1 MHTDL
6 LKALRLESSGV
17 PIYVQLREQILRHLG
32 AGVLTPGDQMPTMRE
47 VAVTL
52 KVDLNTVRH
61 AYDELERLGAI
72 TLVRGRGSFVAKP
85 PPAMGARAQH
95 RPPHRRRPHQ
105 NPRKAEGIVVMN
117 NYFKAKGVNQPAI
130 VLSIL
135 VAAAA
140 AWCGWLGEQSGA
152 RSYYWIAGILAV
164 VAALIPQSLMIADQW
179 ERAIVLR
186 LGKLNAIRGPGCLPS
201 SPSSTA

>member
-32 AGVLTPGDQMPTMRE
+32 AGVLAPGDQMPTMRE
-47 VAVTL
+47 VAVAL

-85 PPAMGARAQH
+85 PPAMGARAQ
-95 RPPHRRRPHQ
+95 Q
-105 NPRKAEGIVVMN
+105 AQADSLAKQVLDRKSTRLNSSHTVI
-117 NYFKAKGVNQPAI
+117 
-130 VLSIL
+130 
-135 VAAAA
+135 
-140 AWCGWLGEQSGA
+140 
-152 RSYYWIAGILAV
+152 SYAV
-164 VAALIPQSLMIADQW
+164 F
-179 ERAIVLR
+179 
-186 LGKLNAIRGPGCLPS
+186 CL
-201 SPSSTA
+201 TQQTHN